1 MRVARC
7 AALGPRP
14 HSRQLSKVSGEASL
28 LVVRLAATLYV
39 RAVRAGCT
47 ATRVALASALL
58 CAAGSADAQSSRF
71 TLGDLAPLTFVY
83 DADFLASLPNN
94 DSVFPLLETV
104 PASITADRFSSGGL
118 SLGQPAR
125 LGGPLSSWT
134 QTMFRVDGVDV
145 TDPTGSG
152 TPIFVPD
159 LRLWRRVRVTTGV
172 PRAESDASGVEI
184 GVELN
189 RPADKWTR
197 SIEGSLSHGGLA
209 GRTPST
215 EAPAL
220 ARLDGWDRIAFL
232 ASGPFGENG
241 GAVLSGSW
249 ARATEFRRAELVP
262 ADADRASALFHL
274 RFAATERHE
283 VRLTGAAERRASPLD
298 LRAPLGQPQ
307 ATSADTVGHVQ
318 AVVTN
323 RDTAARPWR
332 VFGGFGH
339 RRRVPTVDAQHVA
352 VFERLVDGPVSA
364 LSSLS
369 STTTRLWSLGAS
381 VQPRTR
387 LGRTPHTF
395 DLGTEVKGGSSTAG
409 ESFSGLAGETIHG
422 QPARV
427 WSLRDSGRPSAR
439 HNLTFGAYVGDQV
452 DIGPRLILDGG
463 LRVEWLT
470 GSADG
475 STTSLRWWS
484 WLPRAGARWLATDG
498 GALAVFAGY
507 SRLGHRLALDY
518 LAVGDPGAS
527 TASVFRWAAPAP
539 LASAVADGRTPVA
552 LLGPGTGGRPDFS
565 VIDDRL
571 RRPTADEVTVG
582 LQARLGS
589 NLLLG
594 LSGFARQ
601 ERHLLEL
608 VNRGVPETAYSSFE
622 VPDPGSNVL
631 SPEDDRLI
639 RVFDRLPASF
649 GLDRYLLT
657 NVDGQGASLKGLEL
671 QLGIRTGRFTLL
683 GSATAW
689 MGEGPAA
696 GRGFGPLENDHT
708 VIGELFVTPNAATL
722 ARGRLFVD
730 RGYAAKLTGMWR
742 LPSETTLGWIAR
754 YQDGQPFA
762 RMLVFPDLNQ
772 GTEAVRAFA
781 NGDSR
786 FMFVGTLDARLQKR
800 FALGPRRIDAII
812 DVYNLLNLKY
822 SVEEDVAAPPDV
834 RIPTAV
840 QPPLSIAVG
849 LRVTF

>member
-1 MRVARC
+1 
-7 AALGPRP
+7 
-14 HSRQLSKVSGEASL
+14 VSVG
-28 LVVRLAATLYV
+28 LAATARLS
-39 RAVRAGCT
+39 ADRAGRRV
-47 ATRVALASALL
+47 APVALASAVLL
-58 CAAGSADAQSSRF
+58 SSAGSAEAQLPRS
-71 TLGDLAPLTFVY
+71 TLGDLPPLTY
-83 DADFLASLPNN
+83 DYEADFLARLPNT
-94 DSVFPLLETV
+94 DSVFPLLESM

-134 QTMFRVDGVDV
+134 QTMFRIDGIDV

-152 TPIFVPD
+152 TPMFVPD

-172 PRAESDASGVEI
+172 PRVESGGAGLEI
-184 GVELN
+184 GMEPI
-189 RPADKWTR
+189 RPAARWTR
-197 SIEGSLSHGGLA
+197 SVEGSLSHWGLA
-209 GRTPST
+209 GRTPSA

-220 ARLDGWDRIAFL
+220 RRLDGWDRLAL
-232 ASGPFGENG
+232 VASGPLGEDA
-241 GAVLSGSW
+241 GAVLAGSW
-249 ARATEFRRAELVP
+249 TRATEFHRAEVVP
-262 ADADRASALFHL
+262 TDADRASAFLHL
-274 RFAATERHE
+274 RFAPNKQHE
-283 VRLTGAAERRASPLD
+283 VRLTGAAERRVSPLD
-298 LRAPLGQPQ
+298 LRTPLGQPQ
-307 ATSADTVGHVQ
+307 ATSTDTVGHVQ
-318 AVVTN
+318 AILTN
-323 RDTAARPWR
+323 RDIVARPWR
-332 VFGGFGH
+332 VFGGFSR
-339 RRRVPTVDAQHVA
+339 RRRVPTLEIRQVA
-352 VFERLVDGPVSA
+352 LFERLVDGPVSA

-369 STTTRLWSLGAS
+369 DTKTRLWSLGAS
-381 VQPRTR
+381 LQPRTR
-387 LGRTPHTF
+387 LGKTPHAF
-395 DLGTEVKGGSSTAG
+395 DLGTEVKGGSNTAG
-409 ESFSGLAGETIHG
+409 TAFEGLAGETVHG
-422 QPARV
+422 RPARV
-427 WSLRDSGRPSAR
+427 WSFKDSGRPSDR
-439 HNLTFGAYVGDQV
+439 HIFTFGAYAGDRV
-452 DIGPRLILDGG
+452 DIAPRLFLDGG

-475 STTSLRWWS
+475 SAASVRWWS
-484 WLPRAGARWLATDG
+484 WLPRAGVRWLATDG
-498 GALAVFAGY
+498 GALVVSAGY

-518 LAVGDPGAS
+518 LAVGDPGAP

-539 LASAVADGRTPVA
+539 LASAVADGRAPVA
-552 LLGPGTGGRPDFS
+552 LVGPGTGGRPDFS
-565 VIDDRL
+565 AIDDRL
-571 RRPTADEVTVG
+571 RRPTADDVMVG

-594 LSGFARQ
+594 LSGFARR

-608 VNRGVPETAYSSFE
+608 VNHGVPAAAYSSFV

-631 SPEDDRLI
+631 SPDDDRLI

-649 GLDRYLLT
+649 GTDRYLLT
-657 NVDGQGASLKGLEL
+657 NVGDQNAALKGLEL
-671 QLGIRTGRFTLL
+671 RLGIARGGFTLI

-730 RGYAAKLTGMWR
+730 RAYSAKLAGVWR

-786 FMFVGTLDARLQKR
+786 FMFVGTLDARLQKG
-800 FALGPRRIDAII
+800 FVIGARRIDAVV
-812 DVYNLLNLKY
+812 DAYNLLNLKY

-834 RIPTAV
+834 RIPTVV
-840 QPPLSIAVG
+840 QPPLSIALG